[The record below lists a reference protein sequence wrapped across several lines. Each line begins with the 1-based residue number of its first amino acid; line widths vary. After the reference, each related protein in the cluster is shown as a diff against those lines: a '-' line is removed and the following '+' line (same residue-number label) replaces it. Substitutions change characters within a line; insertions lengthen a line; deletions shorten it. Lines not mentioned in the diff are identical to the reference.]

1 MQRRAF
7 GDTGLEVSAIGVGLA
22 ALGRPGY
29 VTIGHAEDLGPDRS
43 VAALRSRTHEVLDH
57 AFARGVRY
65 LDAARSYGRGE
76 EFLADWLAKDAARA
90 RAVTVGSKWGYTYVA
105 DWRVDADPH
114 EVKDHTLP
122 TFQRQRRETR
132 ELLGEHLDLYQIHS
146 ASLSTGVLDDA
157 EVLDALAELREEG
170 VIVGLSLSGPD
181 QAETL
186 TRALELTASG
196 RAPFAAVQATW
207 NPLEPSTGPALA
219 AAAEAGWG
227 VAVKE
232 GVANGRLTP
241 RAAVPPVVA
250 AAAAELDTSVDA
262 LVLAAALAQPWA
274 SVVLSGATTV
284 DHLGSNLAAADLEL
298 PAGVVDELLT
308 VAEAPEDYWERR
320 RALPWN

>member
-1 MQRRAF
+1 MRTRAF
-7 GDTGLEVSAIGVGLA
+7 GTTGLEVSEMGLGLA

-43 VAALRSRTHEVLDH
+43 VAALRARTHRLLDRAH
-57 AFARGVRY
+57 AHGVTY

-76 EFLADWLAKDAARA
+76 EFLAEWLDRDAARA
-90 RAVTVGSKWGYTYVA
+90 DAVTVGSKWGYTYVA

-122 TFQRQRRETR
+122 TFRRQREETR
-132 ELLGEHLDLYQIHS
+132 ELLGDHLAVYQIHS
-146 ASLSTGVLDDA
+146 ASLATGVLDDT
-157 EVLDALAELREEG
+157 EVLDALTGLREEG
-170 VIVGLSLSGPD
+170 VVVGLSLSGPD
-181 QAETL
+181 QGETL
-186 TRALELTASG
+186 TRALELTTAG

-207 NPLEPSTGPALA
+207 NPLEPSAGPALA

-241 RAAVPPVVA
+241 RVTVPPVVA
-250 AAAAELDTSVDA
+250 AAAAELEVSVD
-262 LVLAAALAQPWA
+262 VLALAVALAQPWA
-274 SVVLSGATTV
+274 SVVLSGATTL
-284 DHLGSNLAAADLEL
+284 DHLESNLGAVEVEL
-298 PAGVVDELLT
+298 PAGIVDELLT
-308 VAEAPEDYWERR
+308 VAEAPEEYWARR